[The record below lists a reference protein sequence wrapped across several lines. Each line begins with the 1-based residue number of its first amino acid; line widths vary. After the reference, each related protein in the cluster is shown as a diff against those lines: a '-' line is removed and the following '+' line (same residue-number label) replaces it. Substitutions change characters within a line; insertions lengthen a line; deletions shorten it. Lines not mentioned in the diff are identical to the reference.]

1 VRKSCAAGC
10 YSLPFPFPACSTA
23 DGLDYLLLVLGV
35 VGGLGSGVFL
45 PLFAIVFG
53 DFANACKQQRC

>member
-1 VRKSCAAGC
+1 MSYFVDLACAAGFAC
-10 YSLPFPFPACSTA
+10 VLSCSTA

-45 PLFAIVFG
+45 PLFAILFG
-53 DFANACKQQRC
+53 DFANACE